1 MRRLRDGD
9 GSGRV
14 QRVSQRTPSPKSL
27 PGRGPLISHIPTGIW
42 INLLRQDPSF
52 SSPHPP
58 GGFRIRLL
66 QRFPS
71 LPLLSGSSAATGQSG
86 TGQSPRSLPG
96 ERRKSRSPHE
106 ALWDPSRSKDKDIGH
121 FRGFRRGSLPP
132 SRSRGTPLSPGD
144 DPFFKNP
151 LKDSREAPMAA
162 SG

>member
-71 LPLLSGSSAATGQSG
+71 LPLLTLPPAATGQTG
-86 TGQSPRSLPG
+86 TGKAPRSLPG

-106 ALWDPSRSKDKDIGH
+106 ALQGPSRIKEKYRP
-121 FRGFRRGSLPP
+121 FPGFRRGSLPP
-132 SRSRGTPLSPGD
+132 SRSRGTPLPRGRSLLQE
-144 DPFFKNP
+144 P